1 MFAIYPLGRWGA
13 RSCSAVMRS
22 DRRLLLMAAC
32 GLCMAAAAMLPG
44 PTCIASSKYCD
55 VTRAAPSHPTMIG
68 GRLVKRVRR
77 FFGKDEDAEEAAFKV
92 SVAKAAEEVKA
103 LLDGDF
109 AQAAA
114 RAGKA
119 VSEEELR
126 VGMESVTSEVEKLN
140 PDPDPDPDPD
150 SHLTQVEKLLGE
162 QVSDAAARAERAARE
177 AAAKAQV
184 QLKAK
189 TR

>member
-1 MFAIYPLGRWGA
+1 
-13 RSCSAVMRS
+13 
-22 DRRLLLMAAC
+22 
-32 GLCMAAAAMLPG
+32 
-44 PTCIASSKYCD
+44 
-55 VTRAAPSHPTMIG
+55 MIG

-77 FFGKDEDAEEAAFKV
+77 FFGKEEDAEEAAFKV

-140 PDPDPDPDPD
+140 PDPDPDSDPDPD
-150 SHLTQVEKLLGE
+150 PHPTQVEKLLGE

-177 AAAKAQV
+177 ATAKAQV
-184 QLKAK
+184 QLKVK

>member
-1 MFAIYPLGRWGA
+1 
-13 RSCSAVMRS
+13 MRS
-22 DRRLLLMAAC
+22 DRRLLMAAC

-44 PTCIASSKYCD
+44 PTCIASSKYCA

-77 FFGKDEDAEEAAFKV
+77 FFGKEEDAEEAAFKV

-140 PDPDPDPDPD
+140 PDPDPDSDPDPD
-150 SHLTQVEKLLGE
+150 PHPTQVEKLLGE

-177 AAAKAQV
+177 ATAKAQV
-184 QLKAK
+184 QLKVK

>member
-1 MFAIYPLGRWGA
+1 
-13 RSCSAVMRS
+13 
-22 DRRLLLMAAC
+22 
-32 GLCMAAAAMLPG
+32 
-44 PTCIASSKYCD
+44 
-55 VTRAAPSHPTMIG
+55 MIG

-77 FFGKDEDAEEAAFKV
+77 FFGKEEDAEEAAFKV

-126 VGMESVTSEVEKLN
+126 VGMESVTSEVEQLN
-140 PDPDPDPDPD
+140 PDSDPDPDPDPD
-150 SHLTQVEKLLGE
+150 TDTGANRAQVEKLLGE

-177 AAAKAQV
+177 ATAKAQV
-184 QLKAK
+184 QLKCQDALG
-189 TR
+189 

>member
-1 MFAIYPLGRWGA
+1 
-13 RSCSAVMRS
+13 MRS
-22 DRRLLLMAAC
+22 DRRLLMAAC

-44 PTCIASSKYCD
+44 PTCIASSKYCA

-77 FFGKDEDAEEAAFKV
+77 FFGKEEDAEEAAFKV

-126 VGMESVTSEVEKLN
+126 VGMESVTSEVEQLN
-140 PDPDPDPDPD
+140 PDSDPDPDPDPDPD
-150 SHLTQVEKLLGE
+150 AHRAQVEKLLGE

-177 AAAKAQV
+177 ATAKAQV
-184 QLKAK
+184 QLNAK
-189 TR
+189 TRQG